1 MKELIKTV
9 HYPIYFHRQGY
20 DGLRKR
26 LSELNEIY
34 SSVFILADNN
44 THTLCLPQLIKYVP
58 ALQKAEVLCI
68 KTGEKEKNIENCL
81 YIWRKLSRWRADRNS
96 LLINLGGGVITDIGG
111 FAASVFKRGIAF
123 INIPTT
129 LLAMA
134 DASVGGKTGID
145 LDDIKNE
152 IGLFRY
158 PEMVI
163 IDEHYL
169 KSLPE
174 RELKSGMAEILKH
187 GLIADEKLWQ
197 EMRKQS
203 GGGSASWNEAI
214 RASNIIKSHVVT
226 KDPYEQKGLRKI
238 LNFGH
243 TIGHGIESH
252 FLGTRTPLLHGE
264 AIALGMVCEA
274 WLSQKING
282 LPKSQYEEIAQS
294 LLSIYPL
301 KEIDES
307 ASEKIVMH
315 LRNDK
320 KNFKEKIRFA
330 LLSKIGA
337 CTYDH
342 EISVDLIKE
351 SFKVLKNKNH
361 RD

>member
-9 HYPIYFHRQGY
+9 QYPIYFHEQGY
-20 DGLRKR
+20 AELQKR
-26 LSELNEIY
+26 LSELQGIY
-34 SSVFILADNN
+34 SNLFILAD
-44 THTLCLPQLIKYVP
+44 TRTYTLCLPRLIESIPV
-58 ALQKAEVLCI
+58 LQKARMLCI

-81 YIWRKLSRWRADRNS
+81 YIWRQLSQWRADRNS
-96 LLINLGGGVITDIGG
+96 LMINLGGGVITDIGG
-111 FAASVFKRGIAF
+111 FAASVFKRGISF

-129 LLAMA
+129 LLAMV
-134 DASVGGKTGID
+134 DASIGGKTGID
-145 LDDIKNE
+145 LDHLKNE

-174 RELKSGMAEILKH
+174 RELKSGMAEIFKH
-187 GLIADEKLWQ
+187 GLIADKKLWQ
-197 EMRKQS
+197 KMGKQPAS
-203 GGGSASWNEAI
+203 RATSWNESI
-214 RASNIIKSHVVT
+214 RTSNMIKSHVVS
-226 KDPYEQKGLRKI
+226 KDPYEKNGLRKI

-252 FLGTRTPLLHGE
+252 FLSTQAPLLHGE

-274 WLSQKING
+274 WLSWKING
-282 LPKSQYEEIAQS
+282 LPKSQYEEIAQR
-294 LLSIYPL
+294 LLGIYPL

-307 ASEKIVMH
+307 TSDKIVMH
-315 LRNDK
+315 LHHDK
-320 KNFKEKIRFA
+320 KNFKGKIRFA

-342 EISVDLIKE
+342 EISIDLIRE
-351 SFKVLKNKNH
+351 SFNTVLNKTH